1 MGAFYDQ
8 IPDSVIDWVKEQH
21 IFWVAT
27 APLAASGTV
36 NVSPK
41 GYESFNIVSP
51 TAVWYLDCTGSG
63 NETISHL
70 REPGNGRLTI
80 MFSAFSGPP
89 RILRLFGTGR
99 VYERD
104 SAAFNALLPVGDERR
119 LPGARAIIWLDVERV
134 GTSCG
139 YSIPF
144 YQYEGDRMRLLEH
157 FEPKEAADRAYLDS
171 HPSSPPPT
179 SPSTTTA
186 SSSTPST
193 PTVVPAH
200 AAASVKDGLRAYW
213 RLKNAES
220 VDGLPGLEAAGFP
233 PEQGAIRKSRKGLQ
247 EARSGRAG
255 AGASAG
261 GGQGAGAG
269 QLLRRRVGAVVGGDG
284 IEGALVAL
292 CVGVL
297 VGAYL
302 GKEYL

>member
-1 MGAFYDQ
+1 MGAFYDE
-8 IPDSVIDWVKEQH
+8 IPNNVVDWIKDQH

-41 GYESFNIVSP
+41 GYESFNIVSS

-89 RILRLFGTGR
+89 RIVRLFGTGR

-104 SAAFNALLPVGDERR
+104 SPDFDALLPVGDDRR

-134 GTSCG
+134 GSSCG
-139 YSIPF
+139 YSVPF
-144 YQYEGDRMRLLEH
+144 YEYEGERMRLLEH

-171 HPSSPPPT
+171 HPSS
-179 SPSTTTA
+179 SPSA
-186 SSSTPST
+186 SSSRSSSSSSSPST
-193 PTVVPAH
+193 PTVVPAY

-247 EARSGRAG
+247 EVRNGREGRKSGRG
-255 AGASAG
+255 VR
-261 GGQGAGAG
+261 
-269 QLLRRRVGAVVGGDG
+269 QLLSGRIGGREAHG
-284 IEGALVAL
+284 GLEGAFLAL
-292 CVGVL
+292 LIGVL
-297 VGAYL
+297 VGAWL

>member
-1 MGAFYDQ
+1 MGAFYDD
-8 IPDSVIDWVKEQH
+8 IPHSLVDWIKEQH

-27 APLAASGTV
+27 APLAATGTV

-41 GYESFNIVSP
+41 GYDSFNIVSP

-80 MFSAFSGPP
+80 LFSAFSGPP
-89 RILRLFGTGR
+89 RIVRLFGTGR

-104 SAAFNALLPVGDERR
+104 TPDFDALLPVGDERR
-119 LPGARAIIWLDVERV
+119 LPGARAIIWLDVDRV

-139 YSIPF
+139 YSVPF
-144 YQYEGDRMRLLEH
+144 YQYEGERMRLLEH

-171 HPSSPPPT
+171 HPPPSSSSP
-179 SPSTTTA
+179 SSA
-186 SSSTPST
+186 SASPST
-193 PTVVPAH
+193 PTVVSAD
-200 AAASVKDGLRAYW
+200 AAATVKDGLRAYW

-220 VDGLPGLEAAGFP
+220 VDGLPGLAAAGFP

-247 EARSGRAG
+247 EAKSGRGRKVSGSGVRQLFKATVG
-255 AGASAG
+255 AGEAG
-261 GGQGAGAG
+261 GGLEGV
-269 QLLRRRVGAVVGGDG
+269 LLALLVGVVVGVW
-284 IEGALVAL
+284 I
-292 CVGVL
+292 
-297 VGAYL
+297 